1 MGQRRHTPEQ
11 IINQLREAEVELGR
25 GMKVPEV
32 CKKLGIAEY
41 TYYRWR
47 KEYGGLRLTQARR
60 LKELERE
67 NVRLKKL
74 VADLSLDNAILREAA
89 PGKLLS
95 PVKRRLVVEQ
105 VRDALGRDV
114 VSERRACRVL
124 GQVRSTQRRE
134 RYPPNEERRL
144 LRRMVELAMEYG
156 RYGYRR
162 IAAMLREEGWLV
174 NHKRVERLW
183 RLEGLK
189 VPERQPKRGR
199 LWLTDGSC
207 IRLRPAY
214 KDHVWSYDFMMARTS
229 DGRPLRL
236 LTVMDEYSRECLAID
251 VGRRI
256 TSDDVLERLT
266 ELFVQRGV
274 PAYVRSDNGP
284 EFTATVVR
292 EWLERVGVK
301 TLYIEPGS
309 PWENGYIESFNGKLR
324 DELLN
329 GETFDTVLEAQVLV
343 ENWRRHYNAVRPHSS
358 LGYRPPAP
366 EALQPWPSGS
376 AALRLQ
382 AMVTLT

>member
-1 MGQRRHTPEQ
+1 
-11 IINQLREAEVELGR
+11 
-25 GMKVPEV
+25 
-32 CKKLGIAEY
+32 
-41 TYYRWR
+41 
-47 KEYGGLRLTQARR
+47 
-60 LKELERE
+60 
-67 NVRLKKL
+67 
-74 VADLSLDNAILREAA
+74 
-89 PGKLLS
+89 
-95 PVKRRLVVEQ
+95 VKRRLAVEQ

-114 VSERRACRVL
+114 VSERRGCRVL
-124 GQVRSTQRRE
+124 GQVRSTQRRG
-134 RYPPNEERRL
+134 RYPPNEERQL

-207 IRLRPAY
+207 IRLRSAY

-366 EALQPWPSGS
+366 EAVQPWPSGS
-376 AALRLQ
+376 VALRLQ